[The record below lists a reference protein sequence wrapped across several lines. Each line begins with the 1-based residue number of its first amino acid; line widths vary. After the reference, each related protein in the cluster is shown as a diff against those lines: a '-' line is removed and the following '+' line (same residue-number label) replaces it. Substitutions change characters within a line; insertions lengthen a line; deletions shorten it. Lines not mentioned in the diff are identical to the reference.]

1 MVASF
6 RETFLIFSLI
16 GIFVF
21 SMLSFG
27 ITLQS
32 DNGVTDPITNNP
44 VINST
49 FNRLETNLSSYGS
62 QTQAQRANFESEIPE
77 RGFGT
82 LIIFSIVSVGQKFT
96 AIIITTYN
104 ILIVLPASILG
115 ISPVIISVLGSI
127 LIVTLLL
134 LVWRVIRAG
143 S

>member
-6 RETFLIFSLI
+6 RETFLIFALI

-27 ITLQS
+27 ITLQL

-49 FNRLETNLSSYGS
+49 FNRLESNLSSYGS
-62 QTQAQRANFESEIPE
+62 QTQAQRASFESEIPE

-115 ISPVIISVLGSI
+115 ISPVVISVLGSI

>member
-6 RETFLIFSLI
+6 RETFLIFALI

-27 ITLQS
+27 ITLQLN
-32 DNGVTDPITNNP
+32 NGVTDPITNNP

-49 FNRLETNLSSYGS
+49 FNRLESNLSSYGS
-62 QTQAQRANFESEIPE
+62 QTQAQRASFESEIPE

-115 ISPVIISVLGSI
+115 ISPVVISVLGSI